1 MEEYKKNILRKR
13 AEENLGNNKFH
24 TKGNKN
30 IKNWYNDIKNNLG
43 KENSPQRMAKY
54 KMISS

>member
-43 KENSPQRMAKY
+43 KENSP
-54 KMISS
+54 